1 MLRIPKNIF
10 SRVAMHNFSRVQN
23 SFDYFFDKTWQKD
36 KKKKL
41 IIYQLNQCQ
50 PCKNLTVLVY

>member
-10 SRVAMHNFSRVQN
+10 SRAAMHNFSRVQN
-23 SFDYFFDKTWQKD
+23 SFDYFFDKTWQKN
-36 KKKKL
+36 KML
-41 IIYQLNQCQ
+41 IIYQLKQCQ